1 MSITVR
7 PASTA
12 DIAGIAA
19 FNQAMAIE
27 TEGKALATNKIMAGV
42 TRMLNDPSLGFYLVA
57 EADGGL
63 VGCLG
68 ITFEWSD
75 WRNGLFWWIQSVFV
89 DPDYRRRG
97 VFANLYNYVGELARQ
112 EQDVCGI
119 RLYVEHDNSNAQR
132 TYLGLGMVET
142 AYKLLEVEF

>member
-7 PASTA
+7 PATSA

-27 TEGKALATNKIMAGV
+27 TEGKTLATDKIMGGV

-89 DPDYRRRG
+89 DANYRRQG
-97 VFANLYNYVGELARQ
+97 VFAHLYNHVSEMARNQ
-112 EQDVCGI
+112 TNVCGI
-119 RLYVEHDNSNAQR
+119 RLYVEHDNTNAQQ

>member
-7 PASTA
+7 PATSA

-27 TEGKALATNKIMAGV
+27 TEGKTLATDKIMGGV

-89 DPDYRRRG
+89 DANYRRQG
-97 VFANLYNYVGELARQ
+97 VFAHLYNHVREMARNQ
-112 EQDVCGI
+112 TNVCGI
-119 RLYVEHDNSNAQR
+119 RLYVEHDNTNAQQ